1 MTAYPHLFTPI
12 TLGSVELRNRVTLS
26 AMTTGFGF
34 VDGVPTDDTLAYY
47 NRRATGLGLATVGF
61 SAVRPEGRV
70 ENQIAW
76 MWPEGTASALE
87 PLADAIHRAGAAAG
101 IQLGHGGRQVSPKVT
116 GTDPVAPSAVLPEV
130 HVTIRPHELSTTE
143 VEDVI
148 GSFAVAAQRAV
159 AAGFDVIELHGAH
172 GYLVQQF
179 LSAEANRRED
189 RFGGETT
196 IERATFAV
204 EVIRAIREAAGDAAL
219 VVRMNGSDI
228 APGGMTVD
236 DAMTI
241 APVLV
246 DAGADALLVSAGVYG
261 SVPWT
266 IPLLDDADG
275 CFLDLAAAVRST
287 VEVPVIGVGRITT
300 PAEAEDAISSGRCDA
315 VALGRALLA
324 DPDWAP
330 KALADEAE
338 RIRPCLAT
346 VQGCAGQLQH
356 GGQISCSVNPDVG
369 RETLATAA
377 PSAGA
382 GADASV
388 SRARILVIGGGPA
401 GMEAARRAAEHG
413 HEVRLLERDDTLGGA
428 MRLAARTPALA
439 HFARLTG
446 WFAAELDRLGV
457 EVVTGVEVPGGGTT
471 GDGPLAGAWDLAVVA
486 TGAVTVPPVLD
497 GYEDLPAWTAEGLLA
512 GERSSLDTDLSEGPV
527 VVLGTDQ
534 YGLAVAEMLH
544 RQGRSVTAI
553 SSVKPGRDLSGVA
566 RRAYLSRL
574 VGADVAVGEP
584 LALSAAGVT
593 WRNHEGTEKTAP
605 AVAVVVA
612 EPRRGISVTPPSG
625 IATVETVGDAKDP
638 RTIGDAITEARDLVD
653 AFTRARGEH

>member
-34 VDGVPTDDTLAYY
+34 VDGAPTDDTLAYY

-76 MWPEGTASALE
+76 MWPEDAASSLE

-148 GSFAVAAQRAV
+148 GSFATAARRAV
-159 AAGFDVIELHGAH
+159 DAGFDVIELHGAH

-179 LSAEANRRED
+179 LSADANRRED

-204 EVIRAIREAAGDAAL
+204 EVIRAIRAAAGAAAL

-236 DAMTI
+236 DATAI

-287 VEVPVIGVGRITT
+287 VDVPVIGVGRIAT

-330 KALADEAE
+330 KALADRAE

-369 RETLATAA
+369 RETLAAAA
-377 PSAGA
+377 PPAGA
-382 GADASV
+382 GADASP
-388 SRARILVIGGGPA
+388 ARILVIGGGPA

-413 HEVRLLERDDTLGGA
+413 HTVRLLERDNTMGGA

-439 HFARLTG
+439 HFARLTA
-446 WFAAELDRLGV
+446 WFTAELERLGV
-457 EVVTGVEVPGGGTT
+457 EVMTGVEAPTGAGTE
-471 GDGPLAGAWDLAVVA
+471 GSPVAGAWDLAVVA

-497 GYEDLPAWTAEGLLA
+497 GYEELPAWTAEGLLA
-512 GERSSLDTDLSEGPV
+512 GERSSLDTELPDGPV

-544 RQGRSVTAI
+544 RQGRAVTAI

-574 VGADVAVGEP
+574 AGADVAVGEP
-584 LALSAAGVT
+584 LALSAGGVT
-593 WRNHEGTEKTAP
+593 WRDHEGTEKTAP

-612 EPRRGISVTPPSG
+612 EPRRGVSVGLPG

-653 AFTRARGEH
+653 AFTRARGQR